1 MKLSDLLM
9 ALRFLGVR
17 EAEEDPIRIREI
29 HIENGVMNVVV
40 YALNDEGQRFAA
52 NNEVVTETRAYEIE
66 LDG

>member
-1 MKLSDLLM
+1 MKLSDLLL

-29 HIENGVMNVVV
+29 YIENGVMNVVV

-52 NNEVVTETRAYEIE
+52 NNEIVTETRAYEIE
-66 LDG
+66 LD